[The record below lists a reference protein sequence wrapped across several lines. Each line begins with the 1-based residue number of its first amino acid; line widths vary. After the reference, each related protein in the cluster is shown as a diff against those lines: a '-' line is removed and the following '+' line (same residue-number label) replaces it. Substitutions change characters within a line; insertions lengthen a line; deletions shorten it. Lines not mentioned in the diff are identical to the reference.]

1 MTHGRPLSRPPALGS
16 SPSEGAAAA
25 PGHCGDSRR
34 NDYANPRSPLP
45 LSRGWQLMLRDAC
58 GLIATP
64 LPGWPAATPPSR
76 AINRCHPGNG
86 NGDQKCPRALST
98 QASHACMH
106 ACMHVPLFLESIRF
120 PILSTY
126 KRTSAKSEPR
136 RRAQKKITPQTL

>member
-1 MTHGRPLSRPPALGS
+1 MKTKAVSTHTHSQPMTHGRPLSRPPALGS

-76 AINRCHPGNG
+76 AIAASQPTATRTAHA
-86 NGDQKCPRALST
+86 RALSPSRARERARPRK
-98 QASHACMH
+98 QIMH
-106 ACMHVPLFLESIRF
+106 ACMSDLISPGYYTIPPLS
-120 PILSTY
+120 
-126 KRTSAKSEPR
+126 
-136 RRAQKKITPQTL
+136 

>member
-1 MTHGRPLSRPPALGS
+1 MKTKLVSTHSLSQPMTHGQPLSRPPALGS
-16 SPSEGAAAA
+16 SPSEGVAAA

-76 AINRCHPGNG
+76 AIAASIAATPAAATRHA
-86 NGDQKCPRALST
+86 RALRRARGGARPRK
-98 QASHACMH
+98 QIMH
-106 ACMHVPLFLESIRF
+106 ACMSDLISH
-120 PILSTY
+120 
-126 KRTSAKSEPR
+126 
-136 RRAQKKITPQTL
+136 

>member
-76 AINRCHPGNG
+76 AIAASRSRPIGIGWWRNARKASKALLSSRGLLTRVSVR
-86 NGDQKCPRALST
+86 DVRTERAEPRHTFT
-98 QASHACMH
+98 QAVLLSHP
-106 ACMHVPLFLESIRF
+106 PL
-120 PILSTY
+120 P
-126 KRTSAKSEPR
+126 KRYW
-136 RRAQKKITPQTL
+136 

>member
-58 GLIATP
+58 TIIVELMNP
-64 LPGWPAATPPSR
+64 SPPSR
-76 AINRCHPGNG
+76 LQLADSQNDCCSRFASRRLSFPKQMTGASEDVTPEVCMG
-86 NGDQKCPRALST
+86 ALCIEIVYCFAVSLSHFFSVSFFS
-98 QASHACMH
+98 AS
-106 ACMHVPLFLESIRF
+106 R
-120 PILSTY
+120 Y
-126 KRTSAKSEPR
+126 
-136 RRAQKKITPQTL
+136 